1 MPGKILVVDNDTAT
15 RQGAIA
21 VLLPAGYQMCIA
33 EDPFAAMSVAT
44 FEHPD
49 LILVADSMTNPGE
62 LNLIGRLFSS
72 PQTAA
77 IPVIVIANTP
87 EKEIAADR
95 AGARAVL
102 AGPASA
108 EQLLRFVEEHLS
120 MAGPLPGAPR
130 SLLDDP
136 DRLAAVNALRP
147 GPSGNPDLDQFTE
160 LAAKMLDV
168 PVSVITLIDQD
179 HQLYASQT
187 GVAPRGTALGETSLE
202 YSFCQFAITSR
213 EPLRIDDAT
222 THPLVSGNPAVNTQ
236 NMKAYVGIPLIVGG
250 NQAIGTLCA
259 IDSSPRHWTDQE
271 VDILNDLAEILTAQ
285 LDGSD
290 AGPGRHAVP

>member
-1 MPGKILVVDNDTAT
+1 MPGKILVVDSDSAT

-33 EDPFAAMSVAT
+33 EDPFAAVSVAT

-49 LILVADSMTNPGE
+49 LVLVADSMTSPSE
-62 LNLIGRLFSS
+62 LGLIGRLFSS
-72 PQTAA
+72 PETAA
-77 IPVIVIANTP
+77 IPVVVIANSP

-102 AGPASA
+102 AGPADA
-108 EQLLRFVEEHLS
+108 DQLLRFVGEHVAS
-120 MAGPLPGAPR
+120 PGPLPGAPR
-130 SLLDDP
+130 SVLEDP

-168 PVSVITLIDQD
+168 PVSVITLIDKD

-187 GVAPRGTALGETSLE
+187 GVAPPGTALGETSLE

-222 THPLVSGNPAVNTQ
+222 THPLVSSNPAVNTQ

-250 NQAIGTLCA
+250 NQAVGTLCA
-259 IDSSPRHWTDQE
+259 IDSTPRHWTDHE
-271 VDILNDLAEILTAQ
+271 VDILNDLADILTAQ
-285 LDGSD
+285 LDNADPGS
-290 AGPGRHAVP
+290 GRHAVP